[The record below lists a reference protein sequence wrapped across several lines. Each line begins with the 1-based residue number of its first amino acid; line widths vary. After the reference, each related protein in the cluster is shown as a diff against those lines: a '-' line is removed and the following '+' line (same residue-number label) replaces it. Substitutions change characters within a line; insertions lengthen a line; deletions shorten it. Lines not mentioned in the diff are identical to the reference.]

1 MDVLKNADNIQLP
14 DISKEEA
21 LMMVINIMKEN
32 TKLKTLLMAAITD
45 IEQLRKI
52 TSHCVNPD
60 FCAAAL
66 EYHVNPYDL
75 CNSCP
80 LSGSTRCKWRYDDE
94 ARKVLGYEK

>member
-1 MDVLKNADNIQLP
+1 MDISKNMYIIKLS

-21 LMMVINIMKEN
+21 LMMVINTMKEN
-32 TKLKTLLMAAITD
+32 AKLKTLLMAAITD

-52 TSHCVNPD
+52 TSHCVNPN

-66 EYHVNPYDL
+66 EYNVNPYDL

-80 LSGSTRCKWRYDDE
+80 LSGSTKCKWRYDDE

>member
-1 MDVLKNADNIQLP
+1 MDVSKNMDTIKLP

-21 LMMVINIMKEN
+21 LMMVINMMEEN

-52 TSHCVNPD
+52 TSHCVNP
-60 FCAAAL
+60 
-66 EYHVNPYDL
+66 YDL

-80 LSGSTRCKWRYDDE
+80 LSGSTNCKWRYDDE
-94 ARKVLGYEK
+94 ARKVLGYET

>member
-21 LMMVINIMKEN
+21 LMMVINMMKEN
-32 TKLKTLLMAAITD
+32 AKLKTLLMVAITD

-75 CNSCP
+75 CNSYP
-80 LSGSTRCKWRYDDE
+80 LSGSTKCKWRYDDE

>member
-1 MDVLKNADNIQLP
+1 MAVNKDMDTIKLP
-14 DISKEEA
+14 DMSKEGA
-21 LMMVINIMKEN
+21 LMMVINTMKEN
-32 TKLKTLLMAAITD
+32 AKLKTLLTAAITD

-66 EYHVNPYDL
+66 EYNVNPYDL
-75 CNSCP
+75 CNTCP
-80 LSGSTRCKWRYDDE
+80 LSGSTKCKWRYDDE